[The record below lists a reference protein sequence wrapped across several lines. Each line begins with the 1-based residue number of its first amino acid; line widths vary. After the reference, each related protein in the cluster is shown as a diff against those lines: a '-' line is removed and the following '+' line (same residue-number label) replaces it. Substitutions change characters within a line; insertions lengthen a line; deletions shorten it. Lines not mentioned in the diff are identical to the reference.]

1 MKGKDFFTKLKKDGK
16 ITAPE
21 FDALIEATPEF
32 EMPDAGIDAFETAF
46 LTIERAATDK
56 AVNTRIRR
64 EALDAIDRDL
74 HEMVDV
80 DLKDYVNPDKRESLK
95 KNQNTYEKIKSLS
108 SIVTEVLKKSKS
120 GQPTDEDTKKKIKV
134 LEETNQDLLSRIE
147 KANNEIAEKEKFYE
161 KQSEE
166 KINSYR
172 KDSELE
178 KLAKSIKLAS
188 EFEKARDHIT
198 KSILGEIKATNNLA
212 LAETDGQ
219 TTIQVLDKEGK
230 PRFNGNSAV
239 TINQL
244 LEEGF
249 KPFIKQ
255 NNAGDGGDQGGEGGH
270 SGQETN
276 RFKVPDGKPQIRQG
290 VRTTVG

>member
-1 MKGKDFFTKLKKDGK
+1 MKSKDFFTKLKKDAK

-32 EMPDAGIDAFETAF
+32 EMPDAGIDAFESAF
-46 LTIERAATDK
+46 LTIERASTDK

-74 HEMVDV
+74 HEMIDV

-108 SIVTEVLKKSKS
+108 GIVTEVLKKSKN
-120 GQPTDEDTKKKIKV
+120 GQPLDEDTKKKLKA

-147 KANNEIAEKEKFYE
+147 KANNELQEKERFYE

-166 KINSYR
+166 KINSYL
-172 KDSELE
+172 KKSELQ
-178 KLAKSIKLAS
+178 KLAKNIKLAS
-188 EFEKARDHIT
+188 EFEKARDHISE
-198 KSILGEIKATNNLA
+198 SILGKIEATNNLVYT
-212 LAETDGQ
+212 ETDGQ
-219 TTIQVLDKEGK
+219 AVIQVLDKEGK

-244 LEEGF
+244 LEDGF

-255 NNAGDGGDQGGEGGH
+255 NNAGDGGDQDDVGDQ
-270 SGQETN
+270 SGQETK
-276 RFKVPDGKPQIRQG
+276 RFNVPDGKQQARQG